1 MAARLYSEVLASR
14 SSGQRYKE
22 RLDPLPCLLLH
33 SLTPIAKDK
42 RQPYHMKAQASYILF
57 TAALL
62 GFAKAGWETPTRT
75 LNYNAFCG
83 RRPHPPAGVGYVCL
97 QAKYNAEGFT
107 RESDFRGFLQPG
119 KQNFVLYDGN
129 PTTKTAVWE
138 NNNVH
143 VTVMFQSGS
152 TCAAVDIQDR
162 HGNDLRNSMYCG
174 KGAPIS
180 IDP

>member
-22 RLDPLPCLLLH
+22 RLDSLPCLLLH

-83 RRPHPPAGVGYVCL
+83 RRPHLPAGVGYVCL

-138 NNNVH
+138 NNNVQ
-143 VTVMFQSGS
+143 QSHHPRSPYSHHRYHTHTRVSNWDCHWLASCIASRS
-152 TCAAVDIQDR
+152 TS
-162 HGNDLRNSMYCG
+162 LT
-174 KGAPIS
+174 
-180 IDP
+180 